1 MIIIVNPGG
10 QDTHHHHHHGHDT
23 HHCQPWW
30 SGSEVDGLSRGE
42 DHHDDRKNRRVNNSK
57 KGFVIDHS
65 HCHCQYRQIL
75 VNHRKSDINTQVCA
89 IENNLPYYDNN
100 NIL

>member
-1 MIIIVNPGG
+1 MTFP
-10 QDTHHHHHHGHDT
+10 HPHR
-23 HHCQPWW
+23 QPWW